1 MKYVRVC
8 GLRYARCEC
17 ALWTRWQDDGG
28 GVSRRAEL
36 VDGGWRV
43 ANSLVRQEAR
53 NCPWAIGRVCGREG
67 ATVSRV
73 IFVGCAGGID
83 DGA

>member
-1 MKYVRVC
+1 MCVFVGCDMR
-8 GLRYARCEC
+8 GANARCG
-17 ALWTRWQDDGG
+17 RGG
-28 GVSRRAEL
+28 KTTEGESVE

-53 NCPWAIGRVCGREG
+53 NCLWAIGRVCGREG